1 MLYFKCDYTLA
12 LYRQK
17 YK

>member
-1 MLYFKCDYTLA
+1 MLYFKCDYALA
-12 LYRQK
+12 LYIQK